1 MITKKIWK
9 QRLQKIQVA
18 SFSGKI
24 KNREMIFKNEN
35 DYKKDMETTITKN
48 LEN

>member
-1 MITKKIWK
+1 MQFEPKYVFTPY
-9 QRLQKIQVA
+9 QRLVA
-18 SFSGKI
+18 TFSGKI

-35 DYKKDMETTITKN
+35 DYKNDRETTITKN